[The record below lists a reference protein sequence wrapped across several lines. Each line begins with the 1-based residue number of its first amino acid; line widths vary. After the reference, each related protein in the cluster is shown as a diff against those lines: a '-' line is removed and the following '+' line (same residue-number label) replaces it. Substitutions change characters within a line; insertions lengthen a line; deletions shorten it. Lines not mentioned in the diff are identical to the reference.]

1 MKQNNS
7 HIPQNLKLL
16 GTIVPVLCIVAA
28 FALNIAYRES
38 LFLMGVNKIY
48 WMHSYATSA
57 LITFQNLFST
67 LAHPII
73 IVIILVF

>member
-1 MKQNNS
+1 MKQTNNHIS
-7 HIPQNLKLL
+7 HNLKLL
-16 GTIVPVLCIVAA
+16 GVIVPIFCLIGA

-57 LITFQNLFST
+57 LITFQNLLSM
-67 LAHPII
+67 LANPII
-73 IVIILVF
+73 IVIILVL